1 MRCLERVRGARQAQQ
16 CDEPVSRNG
25 RHAAC
30 RYERREGDLARY
42 DAAQQHRC
50 KGEHDRHR
58 VPGLAVAVDASD
70 PV

>member
-1 MRCLERVRGARQAQQ
+1 MRSLERVRSAGQAQQ
-16 CDEPVSRNG
+16 RNEPVSRDG

-42 DAAQQHRC
+42 DGAQQHRC

-58 VPGLAVAVDASD
+58 VPGLSVAVDASD